1 MEIMKDEDIYKEEQ
15 KSILFIISIL
25 VITLFLFN
33 LIHEFGHIIGIL
45 LLNAKLY
52 NMSVGFTIF
61 GPSLQ
66 LKVGYNY
73 TMQIII
79 IAISGSLFSCLI
91 AIIMSYLS
99 RKKEN
104 YSLGLSSL
112 CVIFN
117 EFIYWCLAYVFKF
130 GDAFVLYLYT
140 SFIIVL
146 AIISFLGILLIISF
160 RNFIVLNRLSC

>member
-1 MEIMKDEDIYKEEQ
+1 MKDEDINKKDQ
-15 KSILFIISIL
+15 KSVLYIIITL
-25 VITLFLFN
+25 VITLFIFN
-33 LIHEFGHIIGIL
+33 FIHEFGHIIGIL
-45 LLNAKLY
+45 LLNARLY
-52 NMSVGFTIF
+52 SMSIGFTIF

-91 AIIMSYLS
+91 AIIISYFS

-130 GDAFVLYLYT
+130 GDAFVLYSYS
-140 SFIIVL
+140 SFVFVL
-146 AIISFLGILLIISF
+146 IIISFIGILLMISL
-160 RNFIVLNRLSC
+160 RNFIVINRLSFNS